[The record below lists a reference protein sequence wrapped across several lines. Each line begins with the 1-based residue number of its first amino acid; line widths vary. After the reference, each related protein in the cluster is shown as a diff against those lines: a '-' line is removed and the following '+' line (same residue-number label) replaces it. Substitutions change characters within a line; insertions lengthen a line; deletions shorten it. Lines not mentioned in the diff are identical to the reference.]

1 VNDAPTFRTGFCD
14 NCAQKLE
21 FPAEGVGMEIECPT
35 CHKMTRLI
43 SDPKYQPKMNFG
55 PLGDGMRIRDEAL
68 SAIPPDGESYYR
80 VITEMPGK
88 PAALRCA
95 CQHCKTELSYSPVGH
110 GRQAKCPACGGLT
123 VLFDREFTRLLA
135 DHIQGIVKRAEA
147 EYQESMRK
155 VTCPNCGTP
164 YAYDVCQPS
173 KPLVFTPLSFTGI
186 LMGGIANA
194 MADRIFPEVNVCRR
208 CGHRWPAE
216 Y

>member
-1 VNDAPTFRTGFCD
+1 
-14 NCAQKLE
+14 
-21 FPAEGVGMEIECPT
+21 
-35 CHKMTRLI
+35 
-43 SDPKYQPKMNFG
+43 
-55 PLGDGMRIRDEAL
+55 
-68 SAIPPDGESYYR
+68 
-80 VITEMPGK
+80 
-88 PAALRCA
+88 
-95 CQHCKTELSYSPVGH
+95 
-110 GRQAKCPACGGLT
+110 